1 MTLYRYD
8 TEDVQDVQEL
18 NAPRRANAHLLW
30 SHPAH
35 FIALGAGSGLS
46 PIAPGT
52 VGTLW
57 GWVSFAIL
65 QSKFGFGPQA
75 DLAWAGLLTVSWFV
89 GWWACTH
96 TACSMRVADPG
107 AVVWDE
113 IWAIWLVLWMVSPMD
128 WKGQLLAV
136 VAFRVFDALKPGPV
150 RWADQLFKLKRGQS
164 IGWAQG
170 LGIMFDDVVAALCT
184 LLLLAAAVALRQ
196 GGVGVSLLP

>member
-1 MTLYRYD
+1 MTFYRH
-8 TEDVQDVQEL
+8 DVEEAQEVG
-18 NAPRRANAHLLW
+18 APRRANARLLW

-57 GWVSFAIL
+57 GWVTYLIL
-65 QSKFGFGPQA
+65 EARFGNGLQA
-75 DLAWAGLLTVSWFV
+75 DLTWVGLLFVSWFI

-96 TACSMRVADPG
+96 TARTLRVADPG

-113 IWAIWLVLWMVSPMD
+113 IWAIWLVLWMISPMD
-128 WKGQLLAV
+128 WRGQTLAV
-136 VAFRVFDALKPGPV
+136 VAFRVFDAIKPGPV
-150 RWADQLFKLKRGQS
+150 RWADQLFKLQPGQP

-170 LGIMFDDVVAALCT
+170 LGIMFDDLVAAFCT
-184 LLLLAAAVALRQ
+184 LILLAAAVALRQ
-196 GGVGVSLLP
+196 GGVGISLLP